1 MDDYNDYNVP
11 TTRVWWEDR
20 EVAFVRWTDQALVFA
35 WRESDETAMHI
46 PRGAVLRLLDRGVLR
61 IDGDAPAWL
70 YDSHPLQLRRPEH
83 PAPAP
88 KKAAPKAAPQKDRG
102 RFNIIARLIQKLGG
116 GDGATPPQQASPARQ
131 EARLPKRANP
141 PKAAAQ
147 ARAGARGAQV
157 APTRSARGVD

>member
-1 MDDYNDYNVP
+1 MDDYNDYSVP

-70 YDSHPLQLRRPEH
+70 YDSRPLQLRRPER

-102 RFNIIARLIQKLGG
+102 RFNIIARPRVPAQRLSEDLRALEAELLAALGM
-116 GDGATPPQQASPARQ
+116 PAA
-131 EARLPKRANP
+131 E
-141 PKAAAQ
+141 
-147 ARAGARGAQV
+147 G
-157 APTRSARGVD
+157 